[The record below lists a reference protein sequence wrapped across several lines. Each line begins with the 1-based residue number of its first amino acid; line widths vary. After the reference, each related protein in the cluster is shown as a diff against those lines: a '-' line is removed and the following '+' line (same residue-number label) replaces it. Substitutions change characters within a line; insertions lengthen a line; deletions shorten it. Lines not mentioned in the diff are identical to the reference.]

1 MSIKLI
7 FLILDKF
14 IQFYESSIP
23 KMSLNNYIQ
32 SIYKYVIH
40 HINTVN
46 RTKYLSHIIIAFCV
60 PYITLLKILMSLWMR
75 HLSERT
81 IIKCVQKMPF
91 VFHIHKIDALKMFNC
106 CSSWLIDLTY
116 TKLPLTYTSWIR
128 VLFFWDLSVFFS
140 WTCDCTVL
148 EEFKYF
154 NSIFQNKMFNLVQQY
169 LPPTREKCV
178 LLLLIMILFSKL

>member
-60 PYITLLKILMSLWMR
+60 PYITLLKILMSLWVR

-91 VFHIHKIDALKMFNC
+91 VFHIHKIDALALKMFNC
-106 CSSWLIDLTY
+106 CSSWLIWLDPHQTAPYLYVT
-116 TKLPLTYTSWIR
+116 WIR
-128 VLFFWDLSVFFS
+128 VLFFLDLS
-140 WTCDCTVL
+140 
-148 EEFKYF
+148 
-154 NSIFQNKMFNLVQQY
+154 
-169 LPPTREKCV
+169 
-178 LLLLIMILFSKL
+178 LFSSRERVIAQC